1 MWVFDATPLI
11 YLAKADALTL
21 ARVLDGRRVVP
32 EPVYEEV
39 VEAGIREGYPDA
51 RRIERAVDDGSFE
64 VVGADEGSTTERLRR
79 DPNLSGADVAVLALA
94 YAHDGTAVMDETH
107 GRTVASIEGI
117 PTRGTAYVVLL
128 AATEGEV
135 GVADART
142 VIDRMIEE
150 GWYCAPNVYAR
161 IVRKLESIEP

>member
-21 ARVLDGRRVVP
+21 AWVLDGRRVVP

-64 VVGADEGSTTERLRR
+64 VMGADEGPATERLRR
-79 DPNLSGADVAVLALA
+79 DPNLSGADVAVLTLA
-94 YAHDGTAVMDETH
+94 YAHDGTAVMDEAH

-135 GVADART
+135 EVADART
-142 VIDRMIEE
+142 VIDRMVER
-150 GWYCAPNVYAR
+150 GWYCAPPVYAR
-161 IVRKLESIEP
+161 IVRNLESIES